1 MGYGRKISGGKY
13 HKFSKKKKYALR
25 GIERKVGLRETRKK
39 IIRGIGGNKR
49 TVLLSSNIANVMNL
63 KTKKSQETK
72 IKNVLET
79 FLYTSKDKG
88 PKAELVVIA
97 VLDKYQ
103 GQGIGKILTRT
114 LLPGFNSFFIFSP
127 SLFII

>member
-79 FLYTSKDKG
+79 PANRFLARQNILDKG
-88 PKAELVVIA
+88 ALIENELGKARITNRPPQEGVVNA
-97 VLDKYQ
+97 VLV
-103 GQGIGKILTRT
+103 G
-114 LLPGFNSFFIFSP
+114 
-127 SLFII
+127 